1 MDLKEARKEID
12 RIDRQMVELLR
23 ERLGVCD
30 EIAKYKGEHGLPLTD
45 AAREREKLCEV
56 SELIGEELSSYAV
69 ELYSVIF
76 EICKKRQADY
86 CTGDSKETC
95 I

>member
-30 EIAKYKGEHGLPLTD
+30 EIAKYKRDHDLPLTD
-45 AAREREKLCEV
+45 AAREKEKLCEV
-56 SELIGEELSSYAV
+56 SGLIGEELSSYAV
-69 ELYSVIF
+69 ELYAAIF

-86 CTGDSKETC
+86 CTRESKKK
-95 I
+95 